1 MYKSGFAVI
10 ILCNDHL
17 STFKPR
23 KILFIKKNNFTVDL
37 SKWISINSLWFW
49 HTNICVPIVFHYD
62 VIDPIAID
70 WCNSLHLPKFIFF
83 LRSLGLLVQYLL
95 LCRLSLSLQSYLL
108 QFWWISLDSFI
119 HFVRYSKRIDWI
131 VMQCNAMQCNVFTT
145 FSLSI
150 CFVCQSAW
158 IKGTTLKCL
167 VWIYIMK
174 LI

>member
-17 STFKPR
+17 STLKRR

-49 HTNICVPIVFHYD
+49 HTNIYVPIVFHCD

-119 HFVRYSKRIDWI
+119 QFVRYSKRIDWI
-131 VMQCNAMQCNVFTT
+131 VMQCNAMQCIHCIQFVNLLC
-145 FSLSI
+145 LSVSMNQGI
-150 CFVCQSAW
+150 
-158 IKGTTLKCL
+158 TLKCL

>member
-49 HTNICVPIVFHYD
+49 HTNVCVPIVFHCD

-70 WCNSLHLPKFIFF
+70 WCNSLHLPKLIFF

-95 LCRLSLSLQSYLL
+95 LCRLSLSFYKVISYN
-108 QFWWISLDSFI
+108 FGEFHFI
-119 HFVRYSKRIDWI
+119 HSFSLLGILNELI
-131 VMQCNAMQCNVFTT
+131 GLLCNAMQRNVFTT
-145 FSLSI
+145 FSQFCQFAL
-150 CFVCQSAW
+150 FVSQHESREQHW
-158 IKGTTLKCL
+158 N
-167 VWIYIMK
+167 V
-174 LI
+174 